1 MCLVFIWIT
10 FLHCPYATGKYWAVR
25 IFVTLQQHGIN
36 LLKTQINGV
45 LSEKSRTKAKLPFTR
60 RANSAKLKIHR
71 VNSIG
76 EGSTFHII
84 SYVATMFGF
93 SILSCA
99 FDFDQLEKSGRTNTY
114 VYMLTVKMCEIK
126 CLRRESFRNE
136 DDMMSENRTSL
147 CWVGKKDH
155 VLGFTLN
162 IRRLMKR
169 FYFRNS

>member
-1 MCLVFIWIT
+1 M
-10 FLHCPYATGKYWAVR
+10 GKYWAVR
-25 IFVTLQQHGIN
+25 IFVTLQQYGIN
-36 LLKTQINGV
+36 LPKTQINGV

-114 VYMLTVKMCEIK
+114 I
-126 CLRRESFRNE
+126 CL
-136 DDMMSENRTSL
+136 
-147 CWVGKKDH
+147 H
-155 VLGFTLN
+155 VDRKN
-162 IRRLMKR
+162 VRD
-169 FYFRNS
+169 